1 MVPGQAAY
9 KGVPVYCVPFSYYTH
24 LTVVCY
30 VRQGL
35 VVVGGTP
42 YNSQNGE
49 APPKGGT
56 FFNLQ
61 VCEREG
67 VSVVEVYERIVKSVI
82 AVCTRT

>member
-9 KGVPVYCVPFSYYTH
+9 KGIPVYCVPFSYYTH

-49 APPKGGT
+49 APPKGVT
-56 FFNLQ
+56 FSSF
-61 VCEREG
+61 R
-67 VSVVEVYERIVKSVI
+67 YVKGKGFL
-82 AVCTRT
+82 